1 MPSSRKLCLIVVDS
15 LRTDMLLR
23 AVADDL
29 APNFAALIE
38 RGTLIGDCVSAFPS
52 VTPVACSEIATG
64 ATADRHGIC
73 GMNWF
78 HRAEGRYV
86 EYGSSLEATRAFG
99 LFRTLYDTVYN
110 LNMAHLSHE
119 TKTLFERLGDAG
131 VRTAVTP
138 FLIYRGR
145 RRHDLS
151 LEGLMRRVA
160 VAAKFR
166 HAVWGPDELFYGELY
181 ASRRVACKPTLARP
195 GTRDAYSACVGR
207 ELVREDLYDF
217 LLFSLPDN
225 DHHTHTHGIDAMAD
239 SISHADRSFG
249 EIVDEAGGIDAFLD
263 AHAVIL
269 MADHAQTDVEAAVPL
284 TTALNQE
291 WPVLAANA
299 EAQGSVEL
307 AVSPTARA
315 AGIYLLTEGKR
326 RDAVHAGVRARLR
339 TLEGVDLVAWLS
351 VANGSEPEAVVESTR
366 GELRFR
372 PGSQFPDGR
381 GGSWDVDG
389 ELAALSLERRDGGLD
404 DAVYPDGMA
413 RLWAALAAPQAGD
426 LLVSL
431 AEGYE
436 CVDWGGATHVGG
448 ASHGALLAG
457 DSLGPLVLCG
467 LEPGTANARRQW
479 ALRDVAGLVL
489 DHFGGS
495 AAAGADPVDLPDARP
510 DELEVAL

>member
-1 MPSSRKLCLIVVDS
+1 V
-15 LRTDMLLR
+15 
-23 AVADDL
+23 
-29 APNFAALIE
+29 
-38 RGTLIGDCVSAFPS
+38 
-52 VTPVACSEIATG
+52 
-64 ATADRHGIC
+64 
-73 GMNWF
+73 
-78 HRAEGRYV
+78 
-86 EYGSSLEATRAFG
+86 
-99 LFRTLYDTVYN
+99 
-110 LNMAHLSHE
+110 
-119 TKTLFERLGDAG
+119 
-131 VRTAVTP
+131 
-138 FLIYRGR
+138 
-145 RRHDLS
+145 
-151 LEGLMRRVA
+151 
-160 VAAKFR
+160 
-166 HAVWGPDELFYGELY
+166 LFYGELY
-181 ASRRVACKPTLARP
+181 ARRRVACKPTLARP

>member
-1 MPSSRKLCLIVVDS
+1 M
-15 LRTDMLLR
+15 
-23 AVADDL
+23 
-29 APNFAALIE
+29 
-38 RGTLIGDCVSAFPS
+38 
-52 VTPVACSEIATG
+52 TPVACSEIATG
-64 ATADRHGIC
+64 AGPDRHGIS
-73 GMNWF
+73 GMNWY
-78 HRAEGRYV
+78 HRAEQRYV

-110 LNMAHLSHE
+110 MNMAHLSHE
-119 TKTLFERLGDAG
+119 VETVFERLGDAG

-145 RRHDLS
+145 RRHELS
-151 LEGLMRRVA
+151 LEGLLRRVA

-181 ASRRVACKPTLARP
+181 ASRRVPCKPTLARP
-195 GTRDAYSACVGR
+195 GTRDTYSACVGR

-225 DHHTHTHGIDAMAD
+225 DHHTHTHGVDAMLD
-239 SISHADRSFG
+239 SITHADRSFG
-249 EIVDEAGGIDAFLD
+249 EIVDEAGGTDAFLD

-284 TTALNQE
+284 AAALGEE

-299 EAQGSVEL
+299 ERPGSAEL

-315 AGIYLLTEGKR
+315 AGIYLLTEGER
-326 RDAVHAGVRARLR
+326 RAATHAGVRARLR
-339 TLEGVDLVAWLS
+339 SLDGVDLVAWLS
-351 VANGSEPEAVVESTR
+351 SDNGSGPEAVVESAR

-372 PGSQFPDGR
+372 PGSQVSDRR
-381 GGSWDVDG
+381 GAGWDAEG
-389 ELAALSLERRDGGLD
+389 ELAALSLELGDGGLD
-404 DAVYPDGMA
+404 DAVYPDGLA
-413 RLWAALAAPQAGD
+413 RLWSALTAPNAGD

-431 AEGYE
+431 EQGYE
-436 CVDWGGATHVGG
+436 CVDWGGSSHVGG

-467 LEPGTANARRQW
+467 LEPGVEEAREQW
-479 ALRDVAGLVL
+479 ALRDVAALVL
-489 DHFGGS
+489 DHFGVGDDEP
-495 AAAGADPVDLPDARP
+495 ATRAPGAQGPTEP
-510 DELEVAL
+510 ELEVAR